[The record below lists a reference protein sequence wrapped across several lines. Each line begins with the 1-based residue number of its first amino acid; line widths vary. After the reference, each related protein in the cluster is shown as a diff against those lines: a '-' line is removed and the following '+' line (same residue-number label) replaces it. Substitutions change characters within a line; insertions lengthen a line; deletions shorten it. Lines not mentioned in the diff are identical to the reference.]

1 MNVLVGLL
9 VVGMAYYGCWCASKK
24 VVTWFKHIW

>member
-9 VVGMAYYGCWCASKK
+9 VVGMAYYGCWCLVKK
-24 VVTWFKHIW
+24 LGAWLKEIW